1 MRLDEIKY
9 LLEKYYEGKTSTEEE
24 KTLVKFFSEE
34 VVPEELLPE
43 KDMFLFYQDEK
54 SEKIAGESDIEALV
68 LESIQEIEAKE
79 VGGKNTVTRT
89 IRLKNYIQIGWQAA
103 AVVLILFGGY
113 YMIERMSPVVNLED
127 TYRNNPELAMAETKK
142 VFSLLSETLNKG
154 MGELEPVEVIDV
166 ADHELKKTKKIKTA
180 NTELT
185 KIADVG
191 RGMDE
196 LNKIL
201 SKALNTDDK
210 K

>member
-127 TYRNNPELAMAETKK
+127 TYRNNPDWLWQKQKK
-142 VFSLLSETLNKG
+142 YFLYCRK
-154 MGELEPVEVIDV
+154 
-166 ADHELKKTKKIKTA
+166 
-180 NTELT
+180 
-185 KIADVG
+185 
-191 RGMDE
+191 R
-196 LNKIL
+196 
-201 SKALNTDDK
+201 
-210 K
+210 